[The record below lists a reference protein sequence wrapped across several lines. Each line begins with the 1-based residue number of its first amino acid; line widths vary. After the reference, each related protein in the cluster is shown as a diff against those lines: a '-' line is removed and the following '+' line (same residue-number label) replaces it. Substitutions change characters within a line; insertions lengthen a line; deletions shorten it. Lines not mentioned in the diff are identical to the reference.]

1 MKCAAPRRYC
11 GAGPSVLDRDYE
23 RLLEVKVKAECVFE
37 LVHGVEWN
45 VADYG
50 TDTFDCD
57 GAHLFGLRLG
67 VDVEAGLVSGKQGLE
82 RVDVV
87 DVGRDGDDRHHALP
101 ESLRCGVGS
110 VIADDDAWSCAG
122 SFAPHNRVEVDE
134 SDLAAAHQASMVA
147 VSQAPLSGSSDHSEN
162 AAA

>member
-1 MKCAAPRRYC
+1 M
-11 GAGPSVLDRDYE
+11 
-23 RLLEVKVKAECVFE
+23 KAERVVE
-37 LVHGVEWN
+37 SVHGVECN
-45 VADYG
+45 VADQG
-50 TDTFDCD
+50 PDTFDCD
-57 GAHLFGLRLG
+57 GAHLFGLCLG
-67 VDVEAGLVSGKQGLE
+67 IDVEAALVSGKQGLE

-110 VIADDDAWSCAG
+110 VVADDDAWAREG

-134 SDLAAAHQASMVA
+134 SDLAAAHQAFKVA
-147 VSQAPLSGSSDHSEN
+147 VSQASLSGSSDHSAN